1 MSKFTGRRG
10 KLKCASVPQKLP
22 QLSIIAYS
30 AHHHQYANDF
40 VSFLKAL
47 SQTPEQLLVS
57 VAMAGDERPISKD
70 ASTSSEVAKDR
81 LAQVSSH
88 ITPNTPNRRRRKSAE
103 SNLPADYSDILGQ
116 IESLRKWVRERVE
129 QLLDPGSFQE
139 VGSVSGTVK
148 WKQLGPVKEEP
159 DGYVPSNNVQGM
171 YIIAPPGISL
181 IPRQALGD

>member
-88 ITPNTPNRRRRKSAE
+88 ITPNTPNPKTKKKCR
-103 SNLPADYSDILGQ
+103 
-116 IESLRKWVRERVE
+116 IEPTSRLFRYTWTDRVTPE
-129 QLLDPGSFQE
+129 KCGNP
-139 VGSVSGTVK
+139 
-148 WKQLGPVKEEP
+148 
-159 DGYVPSNNVQGM
+159 
-171 YIIAPPGISL
+171 
-181 IPRQALGD
+181 